1 MKHFYLL
8 LLLPVTLLLSGCQMP
23 FLSSDKESLE
33 DYSVSQ
39 AETVKAS
46 DETDALLHESLE
58 IWISK
63 ELEKQTEAPEVASE
77 EEEKD
82 EEEEE
87 VEFDNAPII
96 NEIRQAIR
104 VNKNLLK
111 ELQEKPVINGVE
123 DFERIYVKVLKHRI
137 ASYEDYIQVLDLGNV
152 EALNK
157 AIAMNKAKD
166 KGVLKK
172 ALIDINKL
180 LVANELNERK
190 TLLPEEN
197 DGNKTKKEGQ

>member
-1 MKHFYLL
+1 M
-8 LLLPVTLLLSGCQMP
+8 LLLSGCQVP
-23 FLSSDKESLE
+23 FLTSDKESLE
-33 DYSVSQ
+33 QYSISQ

-58 IWISK
+58 IWIK
-63 ELEKQTEAPEVASE
+63 EEVEKQTEEPEVALE
-77 EEEKD
+77 DD
-82 EEEEE
+82 EDAEG
-87 VEFDNAPII
+87 VKFDSAPLI
-96 NEIRQAIR
+96 NEIRQAIS
-104 VNKNLLK
+104 VNKNLLI
-111 ELQEKPVINGVE
+111 EMQQKPINKDVE
-123 DFERIYVKVLKHRI
+123 DFENIYVGVLKHRI

-166 KGVLKK
+166 KGIFKK
-172 ALIDINKL
+172 ALIDINEL

-197 DGNKTKKEGQ
+197 DDKKTKKEGQ